1 MGMNRILLGI
11 FDEHKLTQEGISSL
25 LRGIEEVEIALMAN
39 TKSQLLECLKLT
51 PPHLL
56 IINLH
61 EPNAPI
67 LNLITQITLQHP
79 RVKILIV
86 SVLNSEEVIL
96 KTIKAGA
103 KGFLSKDTDKNELI
117 EAIYSLRS
125 GYDYFS
131 KSITHLLLN
140 KYIHKLKADE
150 NADGINTLSSREIEI
165 MKLWGNSMTNKEIAD
180 KLFLSVRTVE
190 THKNHIM
197 QKLNLKT
204 SVDLI
209 KFGIKNNIIEI

>member
-1 MGMNRILLGI
+1 MNKIVLGI

-25 LRGIEEVEIALMAN
+25 LRGFDEVEIVVMAN
-39 TKSQLLECLKLT
+39 TRSQLLESLKIT

-61 EPNAPI
+61 EPGAPI

-79 RVKILIV
+79 KVKVLIV
-86 SVLNSEEVIL
+86 SVLNSEEVVL

-117 EAIYSLRS
+117 EAIYTLRS

-131 KSITHLLLN
+131 KSITHILLN
-140 KYIHKLKADE
+140 KYIHKLKTDDTAE
-150 NADGINTLSSREIEI
+150 GINTLSSREIEV
-165 MKLWGNSMTNKEIAD
+165 MKMWGNSMTNKEIAD

-204 SVDLI
+204 SVDLV

>member
-1 MGMNRILLGI
+1 MDKIVLGL
-11 FDEHKLTQEGISSL
+11 FDEHKLTQEGVSSL
-25 LRGIEEVEIALMAN
+25 LRGFEEVEIAVMAN
-39 TKSQLLECLKLT
+39 TKSQLLESLKLT

-61 EPNAPI
+61 EPCEPV
-67 LNLITQITLQHP
+67 LNLITQITLMHP
-79 RVKILIV
+79 KVKILII
-86 SVLNSEEVIL
+86 SVLNNEEIIL

-103 KGFLSKDTDKNELI
+103 RGFLSRDTDKNELI
-117 EAIYSLRS
+117 EAIYTLRS

-131 KSITHLLLN
+131 KSITHILLN
-140 KYIHKLKADE
+140 KYIHKLKTNE
-150 NADGINTLSSREIEI
+150 NAAGINTLSSREIEI

-197 QKLNLKT
+197 QKLKLKT

-209 KFGIKNNIIEI
+209 KFGIRNNIIEI

>member
-1 MGMNRILLGI
+1 MLGI
-11 FDEHKLTQEGISSL
+11 FDEHKLTQEGIRSL
-25 LRGIEEVEIALMAN
+25 LRDIDEVEIAVMAN
-39 TKSQLLECLKLT
+39 TKSQLLESLKLT

-61 EPNAPI
+61 EPSAPI

-79 RVKILIV
+79 KVKILIV
-86 SVLNSEEVIL
+86 SVLNNEEIVL

-103 KGFLSKDTDKNELI
+103 KGFLTRDTDRNELI
-117 EAIYSLRS
+117 EAIYTLRN

-131 KSITHLLLN
+131 KSITHILLN
-140 KYIHKLKADE
+140 KYIHKLKTDE
-150 NADGINTLSSREIEI
+150 NAEGINTLSSREIEV